1 MKKMLC
7 RLLLIANII
16 FSLSLHGTH
25 AQDFMLGGGA
35 GISDGYTYYRVNS
48 GIPGIF
54 LRGSY
59 LFTDYLEGSSSVT
72 LFLPN
77 KEYLA
82 YDEGQ
87 RRTLVWMLDFDAHYI
102 FANLGHQWSFYALAG
117 LDINFLSS
125 KYLGKETFPNNY
137 SDNYLGANI
146 GVGSKY
152 QLSNKAQLLA
162 EMKYTLGE
170 FHQWSLTIG
179 FLFNTEGLF
188 KK

>member
-1 MKKMLC
+1 MH
-7 RLLLIANII
+7 RLFLTTIVLI
-16 FSLSLHGTH
+16 SLSLHSTC

-35 GISDGYTYYRVNS
+35 GIGDGYTYYRVSS

-59 LFTDYLEGSSSVT
+59 LITDFLEGSSSVT

-82 YDEGQ
+82 DDEGQ

-102 FANLGHQWSFYALAG
+102 FANLGRQWSFYALAG

-125 KYLGKETFPNNY
+125 KYLGKETFPNDY

-146 GVGSKY
+146 GFGSEY
-152 QLSNKAQLLA
+152 QVSSKIELLT

-179 FLFNTEGLF
+179 FLFNTEGVF